1 VRVGELLITI
11 IIIIFI
17 FFFVLLLSMVLIMIS
32 VNQSETGIHVMR
44 KDMHGHTTCSLAGGG
59 SACSANGR

>member
-1 VRVGELLITI
+1 MRVGELLITI
-11 IIIIFI
+11 IIFIF

-32 VNQSETGIHVMR
+32 VNQSETGVHVMR
-44 KDMHGHTTCSLAGGG
+44 KDMHGHTICSLAGGG